1 MTIEF
6 GSKSNQGS
14 SSEPPI
20 SVPALVIRVDQ
31 GSIRDY
37 LAYSDRLPL
46 LIAITTDSDPASGSL
61 LASLESL
68 SQEFQGKILTLVI
81 DAIASPELAQAFEAK
96 EVPALFGMLG
106 GQPAPLFVGN
116 QPIEQIRQIISRV
129 LQVAAENGL
138 NATVLVSDQSA
149 EPELSESH
157 RAAFDAIDS
166 GDYPAALGHYQRAL
180 AENPND
186 TLAEAGIA
194 QVKLLIRLE
203 GKQVS
208 ELISATETDS
218 ESVLAR
224 ADALVATG
232 SAAAGFEELLAL
244 FERTAKEQREPIR
257 LRLVELF
264 QVVGNESEDVMKAR
278 KKLSL
283 LLF

>member
-6 GSKSNQGS
+6 GSKPNQPG
-14 SSEPPI
+14 EPPI
-20 SVPALVIRVDQ
+20 AVPALVIKVDQ
-31 GSIRDY
+31 NSIRDY

-61 LASLESL
+61 LTSLQSL
-68 SQEFQGKILTLVI
+68 SQEFAGKILTLVI
-81 DAIASPELAQAFEAK
+81 DAVASPELAQAFEAK
-96 EVPALFGMLG
+96 EVPALYGMLG

-116 QPIEQIRQIISRV
+116 QPIEQIRQIIDRV
-129 LQVAAENGL
+129 LQVANENGL
-138 NATVLVSDQSA
+138 NASVLVSDQPT

-157 RAAFDAIDS
+157 KAAFDAIDS
-166 GDYPAALGHYQRAL
+166 GDYPQALAHYQRAL

-194 QVKLLIRLE
+194 QVKLLMRLE
-203 GKQVS
+203 GKQVA
-208 ELISATETDS
+208 ELITSTETDS

-224 ADALVATG
+224 VDALVATG
-232 SAAAGFEELLAL
+232 SAAAGFDVLLQL
-244 FERTAKEQREPIR
+244 FESTPKDQREPLR

-264 QVVGNESEDVMKAR
+264 QVVGNESEDVMAAR